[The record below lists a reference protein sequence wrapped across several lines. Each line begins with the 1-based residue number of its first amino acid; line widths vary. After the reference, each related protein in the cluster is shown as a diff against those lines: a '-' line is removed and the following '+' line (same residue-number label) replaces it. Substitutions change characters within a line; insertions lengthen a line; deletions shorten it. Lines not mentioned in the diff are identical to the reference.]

1 MRLVKEFDFRTNEE
15 VNKYI
20 VCSYKE
26 AKNLVENQRAT
37 AEALR
42 RLREIIWDEIMPECG
57 EDTARKLISIT
68 DDTTKLI
75 DILVGNGDEV

>member
-1 MRLVKEFDFRTNEE
+1 MRLVKEFDFRTNKE
-15 VNKYI
+15 VNKYM

-42 RLREIIWDEIMPECG
+42 RLRVIIWDEVIPECG

-68 DDTTKLI
+68 DDMTRFI
-75 DILVGNGDEV
+75 DILIGNGDEV